1 MIPQHLSLTLLST
14 DHCDLINDIPS
25 LSEVVDKQLA
35 DENYRLRK
43 SLLVDNPFNDLEA
56 SLIAAEDDFD
66 LNTASLPVFQ
76 EHLRQYYHFL
86 SKAKRPSDRK
96 YWDKVS
102 SRLTTR
108 QKKSP
113 TNEINT
119 DHQHLLQLWRKKY
132 DREYNQWEL
141 DKIASIQQQFLK
153 QLSDWLE
160 QLKVLRDAI
169 ESLGLEPGYLLDLS
183 SGSLNYSDL
192 EQLKKWA
199 KYLTDDKGVK
209 ALCEM
214 IGRLRQ
220 IGQSEKIETIK
231 TAVKIPEMVFDDDSK
246 QEIIGIKLGKDL
258 EHVLPSEL
266 ALMSNPN
273 TDILFDLKYVESNLM
288 CFDMAG
294 IATEY
299 IDQEIEIEQAV
310 IEEDKKGPM
319 IICIDTSGSMHGSP
333 ETIAKALTL
342 YLSTQAKKEKRDCY
356 LINFSTSIEV
366 LDLSQGYSIS
376 TLLAFLQK
384 SFHGGTD
391 VAPAMIH
398 GIEIMQKDSFKNA
411 DMLIIS
417 DFVMSSLPSYCLEQI
432 DTQREL
438 GNRFYSL
445 CIGNHFMVERL
456 KTHFDSEWIYNP
468 RNSSISELLK
478 FQDTFLDRIK

>member
-1 MIPQHLSLTLLST
+1 MIPQHLSLALLSSE
-14 DHCDLINDIPS
+14 HSELINDIPN
-25 LSEVVDKQLA
+25 LSASVNKQLA
-35 DENYRLRK
+35 NENHKLRR
-43 SLLVDNPFNDLEA
+43 
-56 SLIAAEDDFD
+56 SLIIDNSYVCLEDTLVTAEIDFG
-66 LNTASLPVFQ
+66 LNTASLPLFQ
-76 EHLRQYYHFL
+76 THLKQYYHFL
-86 SKAKRPSDRK
+86 LEVKLPSDKK

-102 SRLTTR
+102 SSLTTKR
-108 QKKSP
+108 KKLS

-141 DKIASIQQQFLK
+141 DRIASIQQQFIK

-160 QLKVLRDAI
+160 QLKVLKDVI

-183 SGSLNYSDL
+183 SGSVNYSDL

-199 KYLTDDKGVK
+199 KYLADDKGVK

-220 IGQSEKIETIK
+220 VGQSEKIETIK

-266 ALMSNPN
+266 ALMSNPD
-273 TDILFDLKYVESNLM
+273 TDILFDLKYVESSLM

-294 IATEY
+294 IAAEY

-310 IEEDKKGPM
+310 IEENKKGPM

-376 TLLAFLQK
+376 TLLAFLKK
-384 SFHGGTD
+384 SFYGGTD

-398 GIEIMQKDSFKNA
+398 GIDIMQKDSFKNA

-432 DTQREL
+432 NTQREL

-468 RNSSISELLK
+468 HNSSISELLK
-478 FQDTFLDRIK
+478 FQDTFLGR

>member
-1 MIPQHLSLTLLST
+1 MISDHLSLAQLPAEHTE
-14 DHCDLINDIPS
+14 LISDIPS
-25 LSEVVDKQLA
+25 LSEAVDTLLF
-35 DENYRLRK
+35 DENKKLHK
-43 SLLVDNPFNDLEA
+43 LLLINNPYDNLEA
-56 SLIAAEDDFD
+56 ELLTIESDFD
-66 LNTASLPVFQ
+66 LEIKSSIMFQ
-76 EHLRQYYHFL
+76 EHLKHYYHFL
-86 SKAKRPSDRK
+86 SQVKIPSDKK
-96 YWDKVS
+96 YWDKIATDLGSKNKPLQNKPV
-102 SRLTTR
+102 
-108 QKKSP
+108 
-113 TNEINT
+113 NT
-119 DHQHLLQLWRKKY
+119 HHQHLLQHWRKQY
-132 DREYNQWEL
+132 DSEFNRWEL
-141 DKIASIQQQFLK
+141 EEIAKFQSQFLK
-153 QLSDWLE
+153 QISDWLE
-160 QLKVLRDAI
+160 QLKMLKDTV

-192 EQLKKWA
+192 EQLKKWTT
-199 KYLTDDKGVK
+199 YLADDEGVK
-209 ALCEM
+209 SLCDM

-220 IGQSEKIETIK
+220 TGQAEKIETIK
-231 TAVKIPEMVFDDDSK
+231 TAVKIPEMFFDDDSK

-266 ALMSNPN
+266 ALMSDPD
-273 TDILFDLKYVESNLM
+273 TAILFDLKYVESSLM
-288 CFDMAG
+288 SFDMAG

-299 IDQEIEIEQAV
+299 VEQEVEIEQTV

-384 SFHGGTD
+384 SFYGGTD

-432 DTQREL
+432 EAQRER

-456 KTHFDSEWIYNP
+456 KTHFDSEWIYNSH
-468 RNSSISELLK
+468 NSSISELLK
-478 FQDTFLDRIK
+478 FQDTFLEQTN